1 MKIRCPILQY
11 LVYRFASN
19 FNFEVKL
26 FENRSIFSSNKGEVS
41 KHMYHAADL
50 CCQHGQYYR
59 CAWNNHPV
67 FRGKL
72 PSTERNWGRLV
83 LHLMFLLMAFLS
95 ESEYF
100 WLHGSCLRWRFLLFA
115 FPGMMKDPGGLF
127 STILAVVGNESGC
140 FVGCIKDKTHDL
152 PLKHGKLAIH
162 SVVGGSASFYCCM
175 WRRVRACV

>member
-11 LVYRFASN
+11 LDYRFAWN

-72 PSTERNWGRLV
+72 PSTDRNWGRLV
-83 LHLMFLLMAFLS
+83 LHLMILLMAFLF

-100 WLHGSCLRWRFLLFA
+100 WLHGSCLLLA
-115 FPGMMKDPGGLF
+115 FSAICLPWDDERPWWFIQYYFDSCWQRIRLF
-127 STILAVVGNESGC
+127 CRMYQGQDTWSTS
-140 FVGCIKDKTHDL
+140 
-152 PLKHGKLAIH
+152 
-162 SVVGGSASFYCCM
+162 
-175 WRRVRACV
+175 